1 MPLFQSKNLVAFYNQ
16 HNTPPASIPSRLLSS
31 LRGHVTVA
39 SSNLTT
45 WASNLLERLPASIR
59 ELLTSQEATSS
70 GTLDRFSS
78 LSSTA
83 TVSTLTALL
92 LGLFYFAAKFLMST
106 YYRSS
111 FDGWGGGR
119 RSPYA
124 SGIPRDMLDHVEYL
138 TSDSIDDRHTN
149 HHRPSNART
158 HDKPADPE
166 GAPDVVILKSKG
178 QEYKLHFVPFAISD
192 GLLLVGD
199 LRKYAA
205 EKLNADPKRVRL
217 LYKREPLEDDRRP
230 ATDYG
235 VKQNSTVSC
244 VLTEGNNSAID
255 SSSDDNISSVSAN
268 AKPRRQQRPR
278 GKSNVRHR
286 SQEQI
291 PVQSSFLHPAN
302 AGIPR
307 QTERPVERPTRRD
320 SLRAPTNGDY
330 RRQHSHSRAASP
342 NPSVAT
348 SSSTAS
354 IPIFDFKPP
363 KFPSKFD
370 ETGPFGKLKAL
381 SDTFYNT
388 WLPLC
393 DRYVR
398 HPPSEPRERE
408 KECKRLTESILA
420 QITLK
425 LDDVDLNGIN
435 EARII
440 RKGLVECANEV
451 MRRCDE
457 RNWEVNPRKEG

>member
-16 HNTPPASIPSRLLSS
+16 QNTPPASIPARLLSS

-39 SSNLTT
+39 SSNLNT

-59 ELLTSQEATSS
+59 EFVTSPEATSS

-78 LSSTA
+78 LNSTA

-92 LGLFYFAAKFLMST
+92 LGLFYLAARFLMST

-111 FDGWGGGR
+111 FDGWSGGR

-158 HDKPADPE
+158 YDKPADPE
-166 GAPDVVILKSKG
+166 GAPDVVILRSKG

-192 GLLLVGD
+192 GLLLIGD

-235 VKQNSTVSC
+235 VKQNSTISC

-255 SSSDDNISSVSAN
+255 SSSDDNVSSVSAN
-268 AKPRRQQRPR
+268 AQPRRQQRPR

-330 RRQHSHSRAASP
+330 RRQPSHSRAASP

-348 SSSTAS
+348 SSSTTS
-354 IPIFDFKPP
+354 IPVFDFKPP

-370 ETGPFGKLKAL
+370 DAGPFGKLKAL
-381 SDTFYNT
+381 SDAFYNT

-398 HPPSEPRERE
+398 YPPSEPRERE

-425 LDDVDLNGIN
+425 LDNVDLNGNN

-457 RNWEVNPRKEG
+457 KNWEVNPKREG